1 MTCEKSEV
9 IVHQYVIDISL
20 ESTFI
25 LLMYYDEDGFLLQ
38 WGRYFCLHWL
48 KKAISLQGKH
58 KGNHIETT
66 SLQQMSIG
74 VPSWKLP
81 FSMWFP
87 SRGNTLRSGLHASI
101 AWKLESTSGLHH
113 MEDRGKLHGNPRFPK
128 GNTRETTRELRFP
141 DVKVR
146 ETTWKPQ
153 VSLSNQRATTWKP
166 QISHKFP

>member
-1 MTCEKSEV
+1 MS
-9 IVHQYVIDISL
+9 ISL
-20 ESTFI
+20 GEKKRFPLRGNIMES
-25 LLMYYDEDGFLLQ
+25 
-38 WGRYFCLHWL
+38 
-48 KKAISLQGKH
+48 
-58 KGNHIETT
+58 T
-66 SLQQMSIG
+66 SLQQMSMG
-74 VPSWKLP
+74 FPSSKLP

-87 SRGNTLRSGLHASI
+87 SRGNILRSGLHASI